1 MSRLDET
8 SSLYASFGFNP
19 GYSDLL
25 AICRDSP
32 RETDIDGLVSAILPE
47 YIVPAESFSLQLE
60 QSSVSRDRR
69 AGEGADP
76 NSFTLAQVSLR
87 GSLKMPLL
95 AQATGY
101 IDWSLAALW
110 DLALLGYWGTS
121 SAAMS
126 RIVSNTPGVAIAAG
140 ASTMIVDNIADFLPI
155 SRPFNLAIL
164 PESGSSEISETVVV
178 TGVNK
183 STRTLTF
190 SSGTTQSH
198 TPNSTILAA
207 RITTNQAPIREPAFS
222 LFSLREGLLSPC
234 LVDKIT
240 IDADA
245 ESGITVSVEFAALK
259 IKRATQIDLRSE
271 YTDLMTAFS
280 RITPPIRKVD
290 PMMIQIKPLSANSG
304 NFGLATAIQNPLM
317 EGFQG
322 SNLLSTAFTGFSIT
336 IDNQL
341 QEVYTSH
348 SLSNDP
354 EIRQMENS
362 YPFAL
367 VSQGRK
373 ISGSLKYK
381 NPIAPW
387 AALERLAG
395 PSSLNGGGMEVDF
408 SDCVIRL
415 PEIAW
420 SPSTSNGDVK
430 SDQTRELKWSLVS
443 ETYDSSPV
451 LAAT

>member
-8 SSLYASFGFNP
+8 SSLYASLGFNP

-25 AICRDSP
+25 AICRDAP
-32 RETDIDGLVSAILPE
+32 RETDIDGLVAAILPE
-47 YIVPAESFSLQLE
+47 YIVPAESFALQLE
-60 QSSVSRDRR
+60 QSAASKDRR
-69 AGEGADP
+69 VGEGADP
-76 NSFTLAQVSLR
+76 NSFTLGQVSVR
-87 GSLKMPLL
+87 GTVKMPLL
-95 AQATGY
+95 AKATGY
-101 IDWSLAALW
+101 VDWSLAALW
-110 DLALLGYWGTS
+110 DLALLGYWGTA

-126 RIVSNTPGVAIAAG
+126 RIASNTPGVAINSG
-140 ASTMIVDNIADFLPI
+140 TSTMVVDNIVDFLPI
-155 SRPFNLAIL
+155 TRPFSLAIL
-164 PESGSSEISETVVV
+164 PEAGSNETSETVTV

-183 STRTLTF
+183 ATRTLAF
-190 SSGTTQSH
+190 SSGTAHSH
-198 TPNSTILAA
+198 TPNSTILSA
-207 RITTNQAPIREPAFS
+207 RITTNQAPVREPAFS

-234 LVDKIT
+234 LVNKIT

-245 ESGITVSVEFAALK
+245 ESGIVVTVEFASLR
-259 IKRATQIDLRSE
+259 IKRSTQIDLRSE
-271 YTDLMTAFS
+271 YVDLMTSFS
-280 RITPPIRKVD
+280 RVTPPLRKVD

-304 NFGLATAIQNPLM
+304 DFGLASAIQNPIM

-322 SNLLSTAFTGFSIT
+322 NNLLSAAFTGFSIT

-341 QEVYTSH
+341 QEVYTAH

-373 ISGSLKYK
+373 ISGSLRYK
-381 NPIAPW
+381 TPIAPW
-387 AALERLAG
+387 AVLEKMAG

-430 SDQTRELKWSLVS
+430 SDQTRELNWSLVS
-443 ETYDSSPV
+443 ETYDSSPI
-451 LAAT
+451 LSAT